1 MKFSFRN
8 PLDKPRLRFGRSGT
22 RLRVRRGALPSS
34 LMGLVAFSFTLLV
47 FSAVVYTSSLPG
59 LVMARARA
67 GEEGLFPV
75 IAQALLGED
84 GGLGADGKKDE
95 ADGSLHGGVPR

>member
-1 MKFSFRN
+1 MRLPFKNLF
-8 PLDKPRLRFGRSGT
+8 DKSRLRPGHTGT
-22 RLRVRRGALPSS
+22 RLRARRGALPSS

-47 FSAVVYTSSLPG
+47 FSVVAYTSSLPG

-75 IAQALLGED
+75 IAQALFGED
-84 GGLGADGKKDE
+84 GGFGADGKKDE
-95 ADGSLHGGVPR
+95 ADGSSHGGVPR